1 MIMNIKISLR
11 IIILISMV
19 IFILILI
26 LAVLVPDLNHPV
38 GGRAVK
44 DAFAKNTFIY
54 FFSSVIQILFKR
66 RCQIK
71 VQFESGVK
79 TKFLAPIFQSMTSI
93 SDYQSIPRSHS
104 FQNMY
109 NTYMCK
115 MHLKGGK

>member
-1 MIMNIKISLR
+1 MNIKTLGIVCGTKSN
-11 IIILISMV
+11 SQPWYM
-19 IFILILI
+19 
-26 LAVLVPDLNHPV
+26 
-38 GGRAVK
+38 
-44 DAFAKNTFIY
+44 
-54 FFSSVIQILFKR
+54 R

-109 NTYMCK
+109 NTYLCK
-115 MHLKGGK
+115 MHLKGEK